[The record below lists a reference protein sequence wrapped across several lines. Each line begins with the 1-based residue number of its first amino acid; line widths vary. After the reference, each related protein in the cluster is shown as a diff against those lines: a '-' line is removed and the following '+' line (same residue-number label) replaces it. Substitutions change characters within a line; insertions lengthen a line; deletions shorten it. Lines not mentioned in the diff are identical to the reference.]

1 MSLDLECSSC
11 GRKLRVPESA
21 LGKKVRCPG
30 CKKTFTVP
38 AAFCIEQE
46 AQPEVPVVRKAQ
58 QPTVLEPEGIDPQF
72 GERFVEEDRIE
83 TIPVA
88 EEQIPEV
95 EAAGKRPGRP
105 RKKRFI
111 ATGKTGEVE
120 LLENSVV
127 IRRKGF
133 LTFMVQGWQGDKEIF
148 LSAITG
154 IELRKGNWTTLG
166 RGFIRFLY
174 MGANDRHPQLLLV
187 RRENDPAYDENAVV
201 FAGHAYGDFADLKE
215 AIERRMR
222 ERVGGLPRPASV
234 ADELHKLAEL
244 LGRGL
249 LTRAEFEGKKRSL
262 LDR

>member
-1 MSLDLECSSC
+1 LEKPSDA
-11 GRKLRVPESA
+11 PA
-21 LGKKVRCPG
+21 A
-30 CKKTFTVP
+30 KKTFTGP
-38 AAFCIEQE
+38 AAFSIEDVP
-46 AQPEVPVVRKAQ
+46 QPEVRVVRKAQ
-58 QPTVLEPEGIDPQF
+58 QPTVLEL
-72 GERFVEEDRIE
+72 
-83 TIPVA
+83 A
-88 EEQIPEV
+88 EEEIPEV
-95 EAAGKRPGRP
+95 EAVAERAIRP
-105 RKKRFI
+105 RKKRVI

-133 LTFMVQGWQGDKEIF
+133 LTFVVQGLQGDKEIL

-154 IELRKGNWTTLG
+154 IELRKGNWFG

-174 MGANDRHPQLLLV
+174 MGANDRYPQLLLL
-187 RRENDPAYDENAVV
+187 RRQNDPAYDENALV
-201 FAGHAYGDFADLKE
+201 FARHAYQDFADLKE

-234 ADELHKLAEL
+234 GDELHKLAEL

-249 LTRAEFEGKKRSL
+249 LTQAEFDRKKRQL